1 MPDSI
6 TVRIT
11 GADELARA
19 LTEKPPIVAREIIR
33 TSLRD
38 AAQPWREEMI
48 QRVRRGWHVFQHA
61 ILRGKRGQGTA
72 AAGREREYGV
82 IASHILTRVR
92 VGASGFDGSA
102 TVYPSKRAFWALFLE
117 FGTRKMRS
125 FPFMRPSFEARKE
138 EVLDRFIE
146 DVRAKLQKDLGLH

>member
-38 AAQPWREEMI
+38 AARPWREEMI

-61 ILRGKRGQGTA
+61 ILKGKRGQGTA
-72 AAGREREYGV
+72 PAGREREYGV
-82 IASHILTRVR
+82 IASHIFTRVQ

-102 TVYPSKRAFWALFLE
+102 SVYPSKRAFWASFLE
-117 FGTRKMRS
+117 FGTRKMRA
-125 FPFMRPSFEARKE
+125 FPFMRPSFEARKQ
-138 EVLDRFIE
+138 EVLDRFVE
-146 DVRAKLQKDLGLH
+146 DVREKLQKDLGAR

>member
-61 ILRGKRGQGTA
+61 ILRGKRGQGKA
-72 AAGREREYGV
+72 PAGREREYGV
-82 IASHILTRVR
+82 IASHILTRVQ

-102 TVYPSKRAFWALFLE
+102 YVHPSKRAFWALFL
-117 FGTRKMRS
+117 
-125 FPFMRPSFEARKE
+125 
-138 EVLDRFIE
+138 
-146 DVRAKLQKDLGLH
+146 